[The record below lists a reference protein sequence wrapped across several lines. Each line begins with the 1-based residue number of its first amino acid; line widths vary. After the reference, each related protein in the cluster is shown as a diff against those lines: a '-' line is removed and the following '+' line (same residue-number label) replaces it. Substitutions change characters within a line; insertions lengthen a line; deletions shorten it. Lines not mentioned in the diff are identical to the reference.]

1 MKAESAA
8 PAGSPSTKVRFDGL
22 IFSRYLAS
30 CWIVAYHFYGQASW
44 THADPETAGV
54 NIPHYMKR
62 ELTRLFGWGTFWTQY
77 FFFLSG
83 FVLAMARLSSRRPDE
98 LKPTWRFVAERL
110 TTTYPAYLLALV
122 LMLFDQAPQ
131 MARATRYDW
140 LNFGLHLTLQQAWW
154 PRMIYATWSHDG
166 MTGMV
171 HWNTP
176 AWFMSALFFYWLLF
190 KPLYRLMRALPAPSL
205 VPTLL
210 ALWACSAA
218 AAIDMHVKH
227 VSPTQAAH
235 DFYRFN
241 PFMSLHIFAAGIIF
255 ARIFVEQNLA
265 GVPYSASA
273 ALLAYFAVAAIF
285 SVEQVTGMQHH
296 GQKYENGT
304 FYFLHNGGLLPLH
317 AMLVSG
323 LCSDRDPLT
332 RFFKRP
338 LLLFIGAISY
348 AQYILQAVVFRFVC
362 QAYRAARV
370 RDPNHYSKY
379 PYAPWTW
386 QLVLPCTLLLSA
398 LITHYGLSV
407 PIAAHLRSKL
417 DLLATHWPF
426 SSANNRP
433 PATAS
438 AALYGATDS
447 ATALLAPRQ
456 GEAGLSKV

>member
-1 MKAESAA
+1 MKSEATAACTAASA
-8 PAGSPSTKVRFDGL
+8 KVRFDGL
-22 IFSRYLAS
+22 VFSRYLAS

-44 THADPETAGV
+44 TRADPKTAGV
-54 NIPHYMKR
+54 NIPLYAKHR
-62 ELTRLFGWGTFWTQY
+62 LTRLFGWGTFWTQY

-83 FVLAMARLSSRRPDE
+83 FVLAMARLNSRRPDD

-122 LMLFDQAPQ
+122 LMLFDQADQ
-131 MARATRYDW
+131 MARMTRYDW

-154 PRMIYATWSHDG
+154 PQMIYATWSHNG
-166 MTGMV
+166 MTAMI

-205 VPTLL
+205 VPILL

-218 AAIDMHVKH
+218 APIDMRLKH
-227 VSPTQAAH
+227 VSPTQADH

-241 PFMSLHIFAAGIIF
+241 PLMSLHIFAAGIIF
-255 ARIFVEQNLA
+255 ARIFVEQNLS
-265 GVPYSASA
+265 GLPYSASA
-273 ALLAYFAVAAIF
+273 ALLGYVAIATTV
-285 SVEQVTGMQHH
+285 SVEHITGMEHR
-296 GQKYENGT
+296 GQKYETGT

-348 AQYILQAVVFRFVC
+348 AQYILQAVVFRLVS
-362 QAYRAARV
+362 QAYRAARI
-370 RDPNHYSKY
+370 RDPDHYSHY

-386 QLVLPCTLLLSA
+386 QLVLPCTLFLSA

-407 PIAAHLRSKL
+407 PAAAHLRSKL
-417 DLLATHWPF
+417 DLLATQWPF
-426 SSANNRP
+426 SSANSLP
-433 PATAS
+433 PATVSAS
-438 AALYGATDS
+438 YGATDS
-447 ATALLAPRQ
+447 AAALLTPRQ